1 MSIGKKVQDAEQIG
15 TEMVAGKEV
24 PVLKPEV
31 YVKIYCKNCNAE
43 VDKEEQATGNCNDC
57 GNPWASTK
65 AKDITIRVVKMPGTV
80 SDTGEELLFTSTI
93 FTTMFL

>member
-65 AKDITIRVVKMPGTV
+65 AKDITIRVVKMPEVFG
-80 SDTGEELLFTSTI
+80 DGGEL
-93 FTTMFL
+93 

>member
-24 PVLKPEV
+24 PILKPEV

-43 VDKEEQATGNCNDC
+43 VDEEEH
-57 GNPWASTK
+57 P
-65 AKDITIRVVKMPGTV
+65 
-80 SDTGEELLFTSTI
+80 DT
-93 FTTMFL
+93 

>member
-15 TEMVAGKEV
+15 TEIVDGKEL

-31 YVKIYCKNCNAE
+31 YVKIYCNNCGNE
-43 VDKEEQATGNCNDC
+43 VDSEEEATGVCNNC

-65 AKDITIRVVKMPGTV
+65 AKDVTIRVVKFPDV
-80 SDTGEELLFTSTI
+80 KGETKE
-93 FTTMFL
+93 